1 MRSREAGQIATTL
14 ANKRKE
20 AKQRE
25 RKEAWMGNNDRGK
38 EGLRGRD
45 AERRSPSVEETYNI
59 LGN

>member
-1 MRSREAGQIATTL
+1 MKSPEAGQIATMP
-14 ANKRKE
+14 ANQRKE

-25 RKEAWMGNNDRGK
+25 REEVWMRKNDGGK

-45 AERRSPSVEETYNI
+45 AERRSPSLEETCGI